1 MFRNLWFKNYC
12 TWPAYDYCF
21 VDIYEKKKWTFLL
34 YRTPLQTKKKK
45 ESLFFRNEEE
55 ERSYIYTF
63 FLFCFRIPSFVFIE
77 GGLWHN
83 SNELKD
89 LVKVHM
95 QHIINHRSS
104 CFKTGVQSF
113 CLCVQLFLFK
123 HFIILLHYK
132 LKHSN
137 KRL

>member
-1 MFRNLWFKNYC
+1 MFRNLWFNNYFNLHV
-12 TWPAYDYCF
+12 YGYCF
-21 VDIYEKKKWTFLL
+21 VDMRKKPDFFALPNASANKEKKRIF
-34 YRTPLQTKKKK
+34 
-45 ESLFFRNEEE
+45 FFRNEEE
-55 ERSYIYTF
+55 ERSYIYF

-77 GGLWHN
+77 GGLRHN
-83 SNELKD
+83 SNELKR